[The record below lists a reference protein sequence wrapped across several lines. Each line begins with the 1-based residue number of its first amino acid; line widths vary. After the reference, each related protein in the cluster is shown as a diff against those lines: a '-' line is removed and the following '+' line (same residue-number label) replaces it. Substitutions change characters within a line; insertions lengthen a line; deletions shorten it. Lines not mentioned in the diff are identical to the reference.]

1 MHQLPFPISTNKV
14 KEPFQ
19 LVHADFWG
27 PAPSVSLNGFRF
39 YLVLVD
45 EFTKFTWVY
54 LLKHKSDTFVVF
66 KQFRIL
72 IQTQFKHFILIVGES
87 LHPLNLIPFVPIK
100 AAFTN
105 LVVHTPHNR
114 MVW

>member
-14 KEPFQ
+14 TKPFQ
-19 LVHADFWG
+19 LVHADLWG

-54 LLKHKSDTFVVF
+54 LLKHKSDTFAIF
-66 KQFRIL
+66 KQFTAL
-72 IQTQFKHFILIVGES
+72 IQTQF
-87 LHPLNLIPFVPIK
+87 
-100 AAFTN
+100 
-105 LVVHTPHNR
+105 
-114 MVW
+114 